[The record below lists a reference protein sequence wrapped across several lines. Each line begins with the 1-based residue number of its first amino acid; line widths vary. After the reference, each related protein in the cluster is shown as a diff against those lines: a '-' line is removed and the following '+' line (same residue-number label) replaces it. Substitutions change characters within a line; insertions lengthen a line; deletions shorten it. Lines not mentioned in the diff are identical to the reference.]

1 MRVLMLGQRGF
12 LLSVCVDIDFYNHNN
27 DFNYA
32 EKVSTWYDGS
42 SSRFSSRAFYVIL

>member
-1 MRVLMLGQRGF
+1 MGLLMLGQIGF

-32 EKVSTWYDGS
+32 EKVTTWYDGS
-42 SSRFSSRAFYVIL
+42 NSYFSRSYYVIL